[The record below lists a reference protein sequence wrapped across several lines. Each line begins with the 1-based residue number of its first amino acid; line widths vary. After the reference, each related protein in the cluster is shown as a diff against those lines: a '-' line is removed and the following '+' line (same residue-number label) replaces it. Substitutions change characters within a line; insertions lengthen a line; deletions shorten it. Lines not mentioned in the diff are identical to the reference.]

1 MSLFRK
7 KNNYVAD
14 YPTGVTLQAMIAAA
28 VKKFPHNVAS
38 VYKDDRISFSQ
49 LEQRSNQL
57 ANYLIDQGVEPGTL
71 VGLCCER
78 NIDVAV
84 MILGI
89 LKTGAGYVP
98 LDPEYPLERVQF
110 MANDAELAY
119 IVGHR
124 AHQSLIETLGPKYTL
139 IDQDQEKI
147 ARCPKTDP
155 NIAVSAENSIAYVI
169 YTSGSTGRPKGCLVP
184 HAPAV
189 NQTFAMGDRLKF
201 SQGDSLLATTT
212 LAFDFSIMEVFVPL
226 FHGGTLVIADRQ
238 TAKDNDALVA
248 AIEKHNVTFMQGT
261 PAMWRLICQTDFAG
275 GPHMTFVAG
284 GEALPRDLLQPMLD
298 RCGRLF
304 NLYGPTETC
313 VGSNMGEIKSADDRI
328 TVGPNFNNYNVYIV
342 DEAGKP
348 CPPET
353 DGEVWIGGAGVT
365 AGYQNRPELTAQK
378 FVTFNGERVYRSGD
392 LGRMTE
398 DGLLE
403 IVGRIDNQVKIAG
416 HRIELE
422 EIDAAL
428 AGCENV
434 RLAATVVQKLSA
446 GDVRLIGYVIADNN
460 SKVDLGKIRSTI
472 AKSLPEYM
480 VPALL
485 TEVDQFPYTPSGKLD
500 RKSFPPPS
508 SDRPDLPTAYVA
520 PKSDDEK
527 ELCQIFAE
535 VLAIN
540 RVGTKDNFF
549 EMGGNSIRA
558 IKVVAIANESM
569 NLDLTAAEFYDSPS
583 VAQILSAKQN
593 DNTFAAKKNV
603 DRNKDDGSDQF
614 AIIGLAARLPGA
626 DSVQQFWENLLA
638 GEESIRFF
646 KPEELDHLVPQSVRE
661 ADNYV
666 PARGI
671 IEDADHFD
679 ARFFGITPREAEM
692 IDPQQRIML
701 ETAWTALEDAACV
714 PETFEGKIGIWA
726 GTYATSYYSQILL
739 RNPEAIARFG
749 EFPTLVAN
757 EKDFIATRVA
767 HRLNLTGPAINVNT
781 ACSTSLVAII
791 QACTALA
798 AGHCD
803 AAIAGGTSVQFP
815 QNQGHLHQE
824 GNIFTPDGHCRP
836 FDANAA
842 GTLFSDGAGAVVIK
856 RLEDAVAQGDHIY
869 AVIRGY
875 GINNDGGSKA
885 SFSAPS
891 IDGQAGAIAMALD
904 HADVDA
910 ESIGYIEAHGT
921 ATLIG
926 DPIEVSALKKVFT
939 ARTDKTQFCKIGSA
953 KSNVGHT
960 VAAAGVTGLI
970 KTVLSLYHEQIP
982 KTLHF
987 ENPNPQIDFANS
999 PFSVTD
1005 KRTPWPRTET
1015 PRRAGVSAFG
1025 VGGTNA
1031 HIVLEEAPQRCTSM
1045 CEPQG
1050 ASRGCLAQEEKLG
1063 NDNTNKPATT
1073 TLPLTAAQPVQI
1085 FPVSAKTKTG
1095 LQSRMIQA
1103 AGVLTPDHQMHDVA
1117 TTLQQGRADQM
1128 YRGFVVAQTAEE
1140 AAGKFANGKMP
1151 DVVTAKAGNSGREI
1165 VFMFPG
1171 QGAQYVRMG
1180 QNLYQHNNVFKTA
1193 LDKCSVILTPLLGR
1207 DLRDVLF
1214 PKDGGEEASKEI
1226 LKNTQFTQPALF
1238 ALGYSLA
1245 QVWMDWGVTPD
1256 RLMGHSIGEFA
1267 AACIAGVF
1275 SLEDG
1280 LKMIAKRGQ
1289 LMQALPGG
1297 SMASVRKSGPEVE
1310 KLLTGDLAVAAYNGP
1325 ELCVVA
1331 GPDDQ
1336 VAAFVAKL
1344 EAQDIA
1350 CRALH
1355 TSHAFH
1361 SSMMDSIV
1369 APFEE
1374 FIAAIK
1380 LHPPQLPIV
1389 STVTGKPMA
1398 DAEAT
1403 SARYWAEHLRRPV
1416 RFSDAVQAM
1425 WKEDDT
1431 RILIELGPRKT
1442 LATLAMQH
1450 ASDRKKQT
1458 ATPSLSSHSS
1468 DNEEFKALLAAVGSL
1483 WLAGVDISWQR
1494 LTIPQGR
1501 KIPLP
1506 TYRFERKKF
1515 FVEPTNKMPH
1525 QLQPD
1530 IEPNIQPTT
1539 TPINRNPQT
1548 NQTPQQSQPNT
1559 TFVTKAN
1566 PMNNRQPKITE
1577 AIYEVFENT
1586 SGYDLTEFDGD
1597 TTFFEMGL
1605 DSLVL
1610 TQTATALK
1618 KEFAVDV
1625 TFRQLLEQV
1634 PTVESLAKFLDA
1646 EAPADKFAA
1655 PAPAEAII
1663 DTPTVAPTS
1672 VVETT
1677 APMDAAPMQQIAVPP
1692 QSQQPVAPQP
1702 IAAAAVAMSADANTQ
1717 AVIQNQLQLMAA
1729 QLQLLGGT
1737 SPVAAA
1743 SPVAASPVAAPI
1755 ATEAAAVS
1763 SAPDAPVESV
1773 TPAADTTESAATDD
1787 AKEAQK
1793 KAFGAAARVTLSAE
1807 TLSDAQEKALQ
1818 DLIRL
1823 QCDAM
1828 PKSKAFAQEHRS
1840 YLADPRT
1847 VSGFRPDLKELVF
1860 PIVVDRTKGVNLW
1873 DLDDNKYI
1881 DFTCGFG
1888 SNFLGHV
1895 PDFVVQAITDQLN
1908 TDYSIGPQTPLAG
1921 EVAKLVHELTGN
1933 ERTAFASTGSEAVMC
1948 CTRLARTYTGKDLV
1962 VYFSD
1967 DYHGILD
1974 EVIVRGNKKLKS
1986 FPAATGIPKSH
1997 VENALILP
2005 WADPKSLDI
2014 IRERID
2020 ELAGIC
2026 LEPVQGRRPECQ
2038 PKEFIQ
2044 ALRDI
2049 TEDVDTALIFDEVIT
2064 GFRIAPGGA
2073 QEYYGIQ
2080 ADLCSYG
2087 KVCGGGLPIGLI
2099 SGKAKY
2105 MDGLDGGYWEF
2116 GDDSRPEAGMT
2127 YFAGTFLRHPPA
2139 LRASKAILT
2148 YIKEQGQPLYDRLN
2162 ALGDYATEQLNAM
2175 FERMEAPMVAG
2186 NFGTLFKVK
2195 IKEELNYSELIFSG
2209 LRRRGMFMFDHR
2221 PNLMTTQHTRADV
2234 DAMVAAFEET
2244 LCELQPLG
2252 FVPGEGYKNAN
2263 PKFDPNKPPKADA
2276 KIGKDRDGKQAWFV
2290 PDMANPGQFTQVSQ
2304 SNVM

>member
-1 MSLFRK
+1 MSLFK
-7 KNNYVAD
+7 KKFNNNVAD
-14 YPTGVTLQAMIAAA
+14 YPTSVTLQEMISATVA
-28 VKKFPHNVAS
+28 KHPSNVAS
-38 VYKDDRISFSQ
+38 VYQDDSISYRQ

-57 ANYLIDQGVEPGTL
+57 AHYLIAQGVEAGTL
-71 VGLCCER
+71 VGLCCDR

-98 LDPEYPLERVQF
+98 LDPEYPLDRIQF
-110 MANDAELAY
+110 MATDSQLAF
-119 IVGHR
+119 IVGHE
-124 AHQSLIETLGPKYTL
+124 AHRDLIQTLGPEFLLT
-139 IDQDQEKI
+139 DAETDKI
-147 ARCPKTDP
+147 QSCKSTDP
-155 NIAVSAENSIAYVI
+155 KISVDPDKSIAYVI

-201 SQGDSLLATTT
+201 SQSDSLLATTT
-212 LAFDFSIMEVFVPL
+212 LAFDFSIMELFVPL
-226 FHGGTLVIADRQ
+226 LHGGTLVIADRQ

-248 AIEKHNVTFMQGT
+248 AIEKYNVTFMQGT

-313 VGSNMGEIKSADDRI
+313 VGSNMGQIKTAQDRI
-328 TVGPNFNNYNVYIV
+328 TVGPTFNNYNVYIV
-342 DEAGKP
+342 DDAGKQ

-353 DGEVWIGGAGVT
+353 DGEVWIGGAGVA
-365 AGYQNRPELTAQK
+365 AGYQNRPELTAEK
-378 FVTFNGERVYRSGD
+378 FVTFAGERVYRSGD
-392 LGRMTE
+392 LGRMTK

-422 EIDAAL
+422 EIDAEMAS
-428 AGCENV
+428 CENV
-434 RLAATVVQKLSA
+434 RLAATVVQELSA
-446 GDVRLIGYVIADNN
+446 GDVRLIGYVIAED
-460 SKVDLGKIRSTI
+460 SSTVDLGQIRSAISKT
-472 AKSLPEYM
+472 LPEYM

-485 TEVDQFPYTPSGKLD
+485 TEVSEFPYTPSGKLD
-500 RKSFPPPS
+500 RNSFPDPS
-508 SDRPDLPTAYVA
+508 SDRPDLPTAYAA
-520 PKSDDEK
+520 PKSEDEK
-527 ELCQIFAE
+527 ALCQIFGE

-540 RVGTKDNFF
+540 RVGLNDNFF

-558 IKVVAIANESM
+558 IKVVSIANEKM
-569 NLDLTAAEFYDSPS
+569 DLGLTAAQFYDAPS
-583 VAQILSAKQN
+583 VAQILSSKQ
-593 DNTFAAKKNV
+593 DAGKFAAKARVN
-603 DRNKDDGSDQF
+603 RNRDEKQSDQF

-626 DSVQQFWENLLA
+626 DSVQQFWANLLA

-646 KPEELDHLVPQSVRE
+646 KPEELDPLVPQSVHE
-661 ADNYV
+661 AENYV

-714 PETFEGKIGIWA
+714 PDTFAGKIGIWA

-739 RNPEAIARFG
+739 RNPDAIARFG

-791 QACTALA
+791 QACTSLS

-836 FDANAA
+836 FDASAA

-856 RLEDAVAQGDHIY
+856 RLDDAVAQGDHIY

-875 GINNDGGSKA
+875 GINNDGGEKA

-891 IDGQAGAIAMALD
+891 IEGQAGAIAMALD
-904 HADVDA
+904 HADVDV

-926 DPIEVSALKKVFT
+926 DPIEVSALKKVFA
-939 ARTDKTQFCKIGSA
+939 ARTDKKQFCKIGSA

-970 KTVLSLYHEQIP
+970 KTVLSLHHEQIP

-1005 KRTPWPRTET
+1005 HRTEWPRTET

-1031 HIVLEEAPQRCTSM
+1031 HIVLEEAPLRAAKTA
-1045 CEPQG
+1045 EPQG
-1050 ASRGCLAQEEKLG
+1050 ASRGCVSQEDTSGKGAGDE
-1063 NDNTNKPATT
+1063 PAASA
-1073 TLPLTAAQPVQI
+1073 LPLFGAAADTRQPVQI
-1085 FPVSAKTKTG
+1085 FPVSAKTKTA
-1095 LQSRMIQA
+1095 LPSRMVQIT
-1103 AGVLTPDHQMHDVA
+1103 GVLTPDHDMHDVA
-1117 TTLQQGRADQM
+1117 TTLQQGRAAQM
-1128 YRGFVVAQTAEE
+1128 FRGFVVAQTAKE
-1140 AAGKFANGKMP
+1140 AAEKFAKGKMP
-1151 DVVTAKAGNSGREI
+1151 DVMTGKAGNSGREI

-1180 QNLYQHNNVFKTA
+1180 QNLYQHNVVFKTA
-1193 LDKCSVILTPLLGR
+1193 LDRCSDILTPLLKR

-1214 PKDGGEEASKEI
+1214 PEEGGEEASKEI
-1226 LKNTQFTQPALF
+1226 LKNTRFTQPALF

-1245 QVWMDWGVTPD
+1245 QVWMDWGVTPN

-1267 AACIAGVF
+1267 AACVAGVF

-1280 LKMIAKRGQ
+1280 LKMIAKRGE
-1289 LMQALPGG
+1289 LMEALPGG
-1297 SMASVRKSGPEVE
+1297 SMASVRKSGREVE
-1310 KLLTGDLAVAAYNGP
+1310 ALISGDIAVAAYNGP
-1325 ELCVVA
+1325 ELCAVA

-1336 VAAFVAKL
+1336 VAAFVEKL
-1344 EAQDIA
+1344 ESQDIA

-1369 APFEE
+1369 QPFET
-1374 FIAAIK
+1374 FIENID

-1389 STVTGKPMA
+1389 STVTGKAMT
-1398 DAEAT
+1398 DEDAT
-1403 SARYWAEHLRRPV
+1403 SAMYWAEHLRRPV
-1416 RFSDAVQAM
+1416 RFSDAVEVM
-1425 WKEDDT
+1425 WEQDDT

-1450 ASDRKKQT
+1450 AADRKKQT
-1458 ATPSLSSHSS
+1458 AIPSLSSHAD
-1468 DNEEFKALLAAVGSL
+1468 DNEEFKAMLTAAGSL
-1483 WLAGVDISWQR
+1483 WLAGVNIAWAR
-1494 LTIPQGR
+1494 LTIGQGR

-1515 FVEPTNKMPH
+1515 FVQPMLTIPH
-1525 QLQPD
+1525 QIPPDQLQPD
-1530 IEPNIQPTT
+1530 IQPNQPEPTI
-1539 TPINRNPQT
+1539 
-1548 NQTPQQSQPNT
+1548 QQSLPNQIP
-1559 TFVTKAN
+1559 VTKAK

-1618 KEFAVDV
+1618 KEFAVDI

-1634 PTVESLAKFLDA
+1634 PTVDSLAQFLDA

-1655 PAPAEAII
+1655 EAPVDSVIN
-1663 DTPTVAPTS
+1663 TPTVAPTS
-1672 VVETT
+1672 VVETES
-1677 APMDAAPMQQIAVPP
+1677 AINAAPMQQIAATPAPAQTVTM
-1692 QSQQPVAPQP
+1692 QPVAFQP
-1702 IAAAAVAMSADANTQ
+1702 AALSNDPNVQS
-1717 AVIQNQLQLMAA
+1717 VIQNQLQLMSA
-1729 QLQLLGGT
+1729 QLQLLGGAA
-1737 SPVAAA
+1737 PVAAA
-1743 SPVAASPVAAPI
+1743 PLPVPQGPSRGCTSQEAAGLVKANAPAASALPL
-1755 ATEAAAVS
+1755 TAAAAS
-1763 SAPDAPVESV
+1763 
-1773 TPAADTTESAATDD
+1773 TDD
-1787 AKEAQK
+1787 AGDAKK
-1793 KAFGAAARVTLSAE
+1793 KAFGAAARVTLSAD
-1807 TLSDAQEKALQ
+1807 TLSDVQEKALK

-1823 QCDAM
+1823 QCEAM
-1828 PKSKAFAQEHRS
+1828 PKSKAFAQEHRK

-1860 PIVVDRTKGVNLW
+1860 PVVVDRTKGVNLW
-1873 DLDDNKYI
+1873 DLDGNKYI

-1895 PDFVVQAITDQLN
+1895 PEFVVDAVSDQLR

-1921 EVAKLVHELTGN
+1921 DVAKLVHELTGN

-1948 CTRLARTYTGKDLV
+1948 CTRLARTYTGKDLI

-1974 EVIVRGNKKLKS
+1974 EVIVRGNKKGKS

-2005 WADPKSLDI
+2005 WADPKSLDV

-2073 QEYYGIQ
+2073 QEYYGIR

-2099 SGKAKY
+2099 SGKAQY
-2105 MDGLDGGYWEF
+2105 MDGLDGGFWEF

-2148 YIKEQGQPLYDRLN
+2148 YIKEQGQPLYDRIN

-2175 FERMEAPMVAG
+2175 FKRMEVPMEAG
-2186 NFGTLFKVK
+2186 NFGTLFKIQ
-2195 IKEELNYSELIFSG
+2195 IKEDLNYSELIFSG
-2209 LRRRGMFMFDHR
+2209 LRRRGMFMYDHR
-2221 PNLMTTQHTRADV
+2221 PNLMTTQHTHADV

-2252 FVPGEGYKNAN
+2252 FVPGEGYKNAK
-2263 PKFDPNKPPKADA
+2263 PEFDANKPPQSDA
-2276 KIGKDRDGKQAWFV
+2276 KIGRDRAGNQAWFV
-2290 PDMANPGQFTQVSQ
+2290 PDMGNPGQFTQVSQ

>member
-1 MSLFRK
+1 MNDNKQF
-7 KNNYVAD
+7 NNNVAD
-14 YPTGVTLQAMIAAA
+14 YPTGVTLQQMISAAA
-28 VKKFPHNVAS
+28 GKYPLEVAS
-38 VYKDDRISFSQ
+38 VYKNDRLTYRD

-57 ANYLIDQGVEPGTL
+57 ANYLIAEGVQPGTL
-71 VGLCCER
+71 VGLCCDR

-84 MILGI
+84 MILAI

-98 LDPEYPLERVQF
+98 LDPDYPLDRVQF
-110 MANDAELAY
+110 MAADAELAY
-119 IVGHR
+119 VLGHE
-124 AHQSLIETLGPKYTL
+124 AHKELVRTLGPKFTL
-139 IDQDQEKI
+139 IEQVAKDI
-147 ARCPKTDP
+147 NNCAKTDP
-155 NIAVSAENSIAYVI
+155 EITVNAEQSIAYVI

-189 NQTFAMGDRLKF
+189 NQTFAMGDRLQF
-201 SQGDSLLATTT
+201 SHTDSLLATTT
-212 LAFDFSIMEVFVPL
+212 LAFDFSIMELFVPL

-248 AIEKHNVTFMQGT
+248 AIEKHGVTFMQGT

-313 VGSNMGEIKSADDRI
+313 VGSNMGQIKTANDRI
-328 TVGPNFNNYNVYIV
+328 TVGPTFNNYNVYIV
-342 DEAGKP
+342 DDAGNV

-365 AGYQNRPELTAQK
+365 AGYQNRPKLTAEK
-378 FVTFNGERVYRSGD
+378 FVTLAGERVYRSGD

-398 DGLLE
+398 EGLLE

-422 EIDAAL
+422 EIDAAM
-428 AGCENV
+428 ANCENV
-434 RLAATVVQKLSA
+434 KLAATVVQEVSA
-446 GDVRLIGYVIADNN
+446 GDVRLIGYVMADDNT
-460 SKVDLGKIRSTI
+460 KVDLGSVRSTI
-472 AKSLPEYM
+472 SKTLPEYM
-480 VPALL
+480 VPAVL
-485 TEVDQFPYTPSGKLD
+485 TEIDEFPYTPSGKLD
-500 RKSFPPPS
+500 RNAFPAPS
-508 SDRPDLPTAYVA
+508 SERPDLPTAYVA
-520 PKSDDEK
+520 AKTADEK
-527 ELCQIFAE
+527 ALCQIFGE

-540 RVGTKDNFF
+540 RVGVKDNFF

-558 IKVVAIANESM
+558 IKVVTMANEKM
-569 NLDLTAAEFYDSPS
+569 KLGLTAAEFYDAPS
-583 VAQILSAKQN
+583 VEQLLSAKQ
-593 DNTFAAKKNV
+593 DSEKFASPTSARRKPVEK
-603 DRNKDDGSDQF
+603 RSDQF

-626 DSVQQFWENLLA
+626 DSVDQFWANLLA
-638 GEESIRFF
+638 GKESIRFF
-646 KPEELDHLVPQSVRE
+646 TPEEIDPLVPQAVRE

-692 IDPQQRIML
+692 VDPQQRIML

-714 PETFEGKIGIWA
+714 PDTFDGKIGIWA

-842 GTLFSDGAGAVVIK
+842 GTLFSDGAGAVVVK
-856 RLEDAVAQGDHIY
+856 RLDDAIEQGDHIY

-926 DPIEVSALKKVFT
+926 DPIEVSALQKVFG
-939 ARTDKTQFCKIGSA
+939 ARTNKKQFCKIGSA

-970 KTVLSLYHEQIP
+970 KTVLSLHHQQIP

-1005 KRTPWPRTET
+1005 KHTQWPRTET

-1031 HIVLEEAPQRCTSM
+1031 HIVLEEAPTRTCTA
-1045 CEPQG
+1045 ETTKPQG
-1050 ASRGCLAQEEKLG
+1050 ASRGCTTQDEVLRNEEA
-1063 NDNTNKPATT
+1063 NKPAASA
-1073 TLPLTAAQPVQI
+1073 LPLSSADQPVQI

-1095 LQSRMIQA
+1095 LQSRMVQT
-1103 AGVLTPDHQMHDVA
+1103 AGVLSSGHQVHAIA
-1117 TTLQQGRADQM
+1117 TTLQQGRAAQM
-1128 YRGFVVAQTAEE
+1128 YRGFVVAQTAKE
-1140 AAGKFANGKMP
+1140 AAEKFSNGKMP
-1151 DVVTAKAGNSGREI
+1151 DVVTAKAANSGREI

-1180 QNLYQHNNVFKTA
+1180 QNLYQHNATFKTA
-1193 LDKCSVILTPLLGR
+1193 LDKCSDILTPLLGR

-1214 PKDGGEEASKEI
+1214 PEDGGEEASKEI
-1226 LKNTQFTQPALF
+1226 LKNTRFTQPALF

-1280 LKMIAKRGQ
+1280 LKMIAKRGE
-1289 LMQALPGG
+1289 LMAALPGG
-1297 SMASVRKSGPEVE
+1297 SMASVRKNGRAVQE
-1310 KLLTGDLAVAAYNGP
+1310 LLTGDLAVAAYNGP

-1336 VAAFVAKL
+1336 VAAFVKKL
-1344 EAQDIA
+1344 ESQDIA

-1369 APFEE
+1369 APFEK
-1374 FIAAIK
+1374 FIGAIQ
-1380 LHPPQLPIV
+1380 LNPPQLPIV
-1389 STVTGKPMA
+1389 STVTGKPMT

-1403 SARYWAEHLRRPV
+1403 SAKYWAEHLRRPV
-1416 RFSDAVQAM
+1416 RFSDAVTAM
-1425 WKEDDT
+1425 WEEDDT

-1450 ASDRKKQT
+1450 AADRKKQT
-1458 ATPSLSSHSS
+1458 AIPSLSSHSK
-1468 DNEEFKALLAAVGSL
+1468 DNEEFKALLAAAGSL
-1483 WLAGVDISWQR
+1483 WLAGVDVPWAR
-1494 LTIPQGR
+1494 LTIKHGP

-1506 TYRFERKKF
+1506 TYPFERKKF
-1515 FVEPTNKMPH
+1515 FVQPVNKMAH

-1530 IEPNIQPTT
+1530 IKANNQTQPLTPTPIPQQNQPTPT
-1539 TPINRNPQT
+1539 T
-1548 NQTPQQSQPNT
+1548 
-1559 TFVTKAN
+1559 VTKAK

-1586 SGYDLTEFDGD
+1586 SGYDLTEFDAD

-1618 KEFAVDV
+1618 KEFDV
-1625 TFRQLLEQV
+1625 AITFRQLLEQV

-1646 EAPADKFAA
+1646 EAPADKFASEA
-1655 PAPAEAII
+1655 VAEAVI
-1663 DTPTVAPTS
+1663 DTATPAPTS
-1672 VVETT
+1672 VVETA
-1677 APMDAAPMQQIAVPP
+1677 APMNAAPMQQLAATP
-1692 QSQQPVAPQP
+1692 QPVQP
-1702 IAAAAVAMSADANTQ
+1702 AAMQPAAVAPVAMSGDANTQ
-1717 AVIQNQLQLMAA
+1717 SVIQNQLQLMAA
-1729 QLQLLGGT
+1729 QLQLLGGAVPT
-1737 SPVAAA
+1737 AAA
-1743 SPVAASPVAAPI
+1743 SAAPAEPQGASRGCPTQDETSVKAAANEPAASAQSLSSAAP
-1755 ATEAAAVS
+1755 S
-1763 SAPDAPVESV
+1763 
-1773 TPAADTTESAATDD
+1773 DD
-1787 AKEAQK
+1787 AGEAKK

-1807 TLSDAQEKALQ
+1807 TLSAAQEKALK
-1818 DLIRL
+1818 DLIQL
-1823 QCDAM
+1823 QCEAM
-1828 PKSKAFAQEHRS
+1828 PKSKAFAQQHRK

-1860 PIVVDRTKGVNLW
+1860 PVVVDRTKGVNLW
-1873 DLDDNKYI
+1873 DLDGNKYI

-1895 PDFVVQAITDQLN
+1895 PDFVVDEITDQLK

-1974 EVIVRGNKKLKS
+1974 EVIVRGNKKMKS

-2044 ALRDI
+2044 ELRNI

-2073 QEYYGIQ
+2073 QEYYGIR

-2105 MDGLDGGYWEF
+2105 MDGLDGGFWEF

-2148 YIKEQGQPLYDRLN
+2148 YIKQQGQPLYDRMN
-2162 ALGDYATEQLNAM
+2162 ALGDYATEQLNEM
-2175 FERMEAPMVAG
+2175 FQRMEVPMVAG

-2209 LRRRGMFMFDHR
+2209 LRRRGMFMYDHR
-2221 PNLMTTQHTRADV
+2221 PNLMTTQHTNADV

-2252 FVPGEGYKNAN
+2252 FVPGEGYKNAK
-2263 PKFDPNKPPKADA
+2263 PEFDANKPPKADA
-2276 KIGKDRDGKQAWFV
+2276 KIGKDRDGNKAWFV
-2290 PDMANPGQFTQVSQ
+2290 PDMSNPGQFTQVSQ

>member
-1 MSLFRK
+1 MDSIYK
-7 KNNYVAD
+7 KFNSNVAH
-14 YPTGVTLQAMIAAA
+14 YPTGVTLHAMIAAA
-28 VKKFPHNVAS
+28 AEKFPSHVAS
-38 VYKDDRISFSQ
+38 RYQDDAITYQQ
-49 LEQRSNQL
+49 LDQRSNQL
-57 ANYLIDQGVEPGTL
+57 ANYLIQQGVQAGTL
-71 VGLCCER
+71 VGLCCQR

-84 MILGI
+84 MILAI

-98 LDPEYPLERVQF
+98 LDPDYPSDRIQF
-110 MANDAELAY
+110 MAEDSELSY
-119 IVGHR
+119 VVGHSAER
-124 AHQSLIETLGPKYTL
+124 EMIESLGAKYTL
-139 IDQDQEKI
+139 YDSDVEAIDQCGADCPD
-147 ARCPKTDP
+147 RPVDPKT
-155 NIAVSAENSIAYVI
+155 SIAYVI
-169 YTSGSTGRPKGCLVP
+169 YTSGSTGQPKGCLVP

-189 NQTFAMGDRLKF
+189 NQTFAMGSRLEFSDR
-201 SQGDSLLATTT
+201 DSLLATTT

-226 FHGGTLVIADRQ
+226 FHGGTLVIADRK
-238 TAKDNDALVA
+238 TAKDNDLLVSE
-248 AIEKHNVTFMQGT
+248 IEKHDVTYMQGT
-261 PAMWRLICQTDFAG
+261 PAMWRLICQTDFQG
-275 GPHMTFVAG
+275 GSHMTFVTG
-284 GEALPRDLLQPMLD
+284 GEALPRDLIQPMLD

-313 VGSNMGEIKSADDRI
+313 VGSNMGQIQSADQRI
-328 TVGPNFNNYNVYIV
+328 TVGPTFDNYNVYVV
-342 DEAGKP
+342 DQDGQL

-353 DGEVWIGGAGVT
+353 AGEVWIGGAGVT
-365 AGYQNRPELTAQK
+365 AGYQNRPELTAEK
-378 FVTFNGERVYRSGD
+378 FVTFRDQTVYRSGD
-392 LGRMTE
+392 LGKITSE
-398 DGLLE
+398 GNLE

-422 EIDAAL
+422 EIDAAM
-428 AGCENV
+428 AACPNV
-434 RLAATVVQKLSA
+434 KLAATVVEETSQ
-446 GDVRLIGYVIADNN
+446 GDVRLLGYVIAQEN
-460 SKVDLGKIRSTI
+460 STI
-472 AKSLPEYM
+472 DLANVRETISRSLPTYM
-480 VPALL
+480 IPALL
-485 TEVDQFPYTPSGKLD
+485 TIVSEFPYTPSGKLD

-508 SDRPDLPTAYVA
+508 TDRPDLATAYVA
-520 PKSDDEK
+520 PKTEAEK
-527 ELCQIFAE
+527 TLCQIFSE

-540 RVGTKDNFF
+540 KVGLHDNFF

-558 IKVVAIANESM
+558 IKLVALVNERTALRIA
-569 NLDLTAAEFYDSPS
+569 AAEFYDTPS
-583 VAQILSAKQN
+583 VGQIMDAWAGDQFSDDQRFASKGHSDPEAK
-593 DNTFAAKKNV
+593 V
-603 DRNKDDGSDQF
+603 SVGSDGTSSPQF

-626 DSVQQFWENLLA
+626 DSVDQFWANLI
-638 GEESIRFF
+638 GGKESIRFF
-646 KPEELDHLVPQSVRE
+646 TPGELDPLIPAAIRE
-661 ADNYV
+661 SENYV
-666 PARGI
+666 SARGI

-679 ARFFGITPREAEM
+679 ARFFGIVPREAEM

-701 ETAWTALEDAACV
+701 ETAWTALEHAGCV
-714 PETFEGKIGIWA
+714 PETFDGKIGIWA

-739 RNPEAIARFG
+739 RNPEAISQFG
-749 EFPTLVAN
+749 EFSTLVAN

-791 QACTALA
+791 EACTALA

-815 QNQGHLHQE
+815 QHQGHVHQQ

-836 FDANAA
+836 FDAQAA

-856 RLEDAVAQGDHIY
+856 RLDDAIEQGDHIW

-875 GINNDGGSKA
+875 GINNDGGKKA

-904 HADVDA
+904 HAGVEAD
-910 ESIGYIEAHGT
+910 SIGYIEAHGT

-926 DPIEVSALKKVFT
+926 DPIEVTALKRVFES
-939 ARTDKTQFCKIGSA
+939 RTDKKQFCKIGSA

-970 KTVLSLYHEQIP
+970 KTVLSLHHRQIP

-987 ENPNPQIDFANS
+987 EKPNPQIDFENS
-999 PFSVTD
+999 PFSVASEHS
-1005 KRTPWPRTET
+1005 RWPESDQ

-1031 HIVLEEAPQRCTSM
+1031 HIVLEEAPPRSTVAA
-1045 CEPQG
+1045 QG
-1050 ASRGCLAQEEKLG
+1050 I
-1063 NDNTNKPATT
+1063 ATQ
-1073 TLPLTAAQPVQI
+1073 QPVQV
-1085 FPVSAKTKTG
+1085 FPVSAKTKSG
-1095 LQSRMIQA
+1095 LQRRMQQLA
-1103 AGVLTPDHQMHDVA
+1103 EMLSDCPATPENAVHDIA
-1117 TTLQQGRADQM
+1117 TTLQQGRDAQQH
-1128 YRGFVVAQTAEE
+1128 RGLVVATSATE
-1140 AAGKFANGKMP
+1140 AAQKFDRGKMP
-1151 DVVTAKAGNSGREI
+1151 DVMMGKSTASDREI

-1180 QNLYQHNNVFKTA
+1180 HNLYQHNAVFKTA
-1193 LDKCSVILTPLLGR
+1193 MDRCSEILKGPLGR
-1207 DLRDVLF
+1207 DLREILF
-1214 PKDGGEEASKEI
+1214 PQPGQESVSQEI
-1226 LKNTQFTQPALF
+1226 LKNTRYTQPALF
-1238 ALGYSLA
+1238 SLGYALA

-1256 RLMGHSIGEFA
+1256 RLLGHSIGEFA
-1267 AACIAGVF
+1267 AACVAGVF

-1289 LMQALPGG
+1289 LMESLPGG
-1297 SMASVRKSGPEVE
+1297 SMLSVRKNGGEVE
-1310 KLLTGDLAVAAYNGP
+1310 SLMTGDLAVAAYNGP

-1331 GPDDQ
+1331 GPVEQ
-1336 VAAFVAKL
+1336 VAQLANRL
-1344 EAQDIA
+1344 ESQDIA

-1369 APFEE
+1369 DPFET
-1374 FIAAIK
+1374 FISEID
-1380 LHPPQLPIV
+1380 LQPPQLPII
-1389 STVTGKPMA
+1389 STVTGQPMT
-1398 DAEAT
+1398 DAQAT
-1403 SARYWAEHLRRPV
+1403 SPRYWAEHLRRPV
-1416 RFSDAVQAM
+1416 KFSNAVECI
-1425 WKEDDT
+1425 WSDDQS
-1431 RILIELGPRKT
+1431 RILMELGPRKT

-1450 ASDRKKQT
+1450 AQDRKTQI
-1458 ATPSLSSHSS
+1458 AIPSLSSHAQ
-1468 DNEEFKALLAAVGSL
+1468 DDEEFKAMLSAAGSL
-1483 WLAGVDISWQR
+1483 WLSGVGIDWKK
-1494 LTIPQGR
+1494 LTIQQGR

-1515 FVEPTNKMPH
+1515 FVQPVLGVPYQKPPLESPQPPSGDDQSQSPPTT
-1525 QLQPD
+1525 
-1530 IEPNIQPTT
+1530 IESSSPVIAHPQPTQA
-1539 TPINRNPQT
+1539 P
-1548 NQTPQQSQPNT
+1548 SK
-1559 TFVTKAN
+1559 KAN
-1566 PMNNRQPKITE
+1566 TAMSRLPQITQS
-1577 AIYEVFENT
+1577 IYEVFENT
-1586 SGYDLTEFDGD
+1586 SGYDLTEFEGD

-1618 KEFAVDV
+1618 KEFDV
-1625 TFRQLLEQV
+1625 NITFRQLLEQF
-1634 PTVESLAKFLDA
+1634 PTVDALAEFLDS
-1646 EAPADKFAA
+1646 EAPAEKFASS
-1655 PAPAEAII
+1655 APAEVVA
-1663 DTPTVAPTS
+1663 DTVVDVAAAAATS
-1672 VVETT
+1672 VVETEP
-1677 APMDAAPMQQIAVPP
+1677 PMAAAPMQQIEMPTSTVMPAMPVQAATPAASRMATDP
-1692 QSQQPVAPQP
+1692 SVQS
-1702 IAAAAVAMSADANTQ
+1702 
-1717 AVIQNQLQLMAA
+1717 VIQNQLQLMAS
-1729 QLQLLGGT
+1729 QLQLLGG
-1737 SPVAAA
+1737 
-1743 SPVAASPVAAPI
+1743 AAP
-1755 ATEAAAVS
+1755 AGVAVA
-1763 SAPDAPVESV
+1763 SAPVV
-1773 TPAADTTESAATDD
+1773 TPAAASVAVTAGNPTPQLPAPTESPVAPINAGKSDD
-1787 AKEAQK
+1787 AGEAKK

-1807 TLSDAQEKALQ
+1807 TLSDDQSKALQ

-1823 QCDAM
+1823 QCEAM
-1828 PKSKAFAQEHRS
+1828 PKSKAFAQEHRK

-1860 PIVVDRTKGVNLW
+1860 PVVVDRTKGVNLW
-1873 DLDDNKYI
+1873 DLDGNKYI

-1895 PDFVVQAITDQLN
+1895 PDFVVDAVTDQLK

-1948 CTRLARTYTGKDLV
+1948 CTRLARTYTGKDLI

-1974 EVIVRGNKKLKS
+1974 EVIVRGNSKLKS

-2073 QEYYGIQ
+2073 QEFYGIR

-2087 KVCGGGLPIGLI
+2087 KVCGGGLPIGMI

-2139 LRASKAILT
+2139 LRASKAILS
-2148 YIKEQGQPLYDRLN
+2148 YIQQQGQPLYDRIN
-2162 ALGDYATEQLNAM
+2162 ALGDYASEQLNAM
-2175 FERMEAPMVAG
+2175 FQRMEVPMVAG
-2186 NFGTLFKVK
+2186 NFGTLFKVQ
-2195 IKEELNYSELIFSG
+2195 ITEELNYSELIFSG
-2209 LRRRGMFMFDHR
+2209 LRRRGMFMWDHR
-2221 PNLMTTQHTRADV
+2221 PNLMTTQHTQADV

-2244 LCELQPLG
+2244 LCELQPMG
-2252 FVPGEGYKNAN
+2252 FVPGEGYKNAK
-2263 PKFDPNKPPKADA
+2263 PKFDASQPPKPEA
-2276 KIGKDRDGKQAWFV
+2276 KIGKDRSGNQAWFV
-2290 PDMANPGQFTQVSQ
+2290 PDAANPGQFTQVSQ
-2304 SNVM
+2304 SSLS